1 MKKFVIVF
9 LIIPLL
15 LSCNSQETKSP
26 KDFTRDESAI
36 NQSIQDW
43 DNAWGNKNVE
53 LAIKHYSNKTDWT
66 NAFGRRVQSK
76 DELKDL
82 LKFIFNMD
90 FVMDGEN
97 NYGKNEIT
105 FLNDSTA
112 TVRSKNIRINQRWPD
127 GSRMDDRHINHLRIY
142 QNINGNWLITNHMIS
157 QAWPHK
163 NPE

>member
-1 MKKFVIVF
+1 MKKYVIIF

-26 KDFTRDESAI
+26 KDFTKDESAI
-36 NQSIQDW
+36 NQSIHDW
-43 DNAWGNKNVE
+43 DNAWENKNVE
-53 LAIKHYSNKTDWT
+53 LAIKHYSDKTDWT

-90 FVMDGEN
+90 FVMAGEN

-112 TVRSKNIRINQRWPD
+112 TVRSKNIRINQRWSD

-163 NPE
+163 NPK